1 MARSFQII
9 RAKTP
14 SETRCNYIEANIKS
28 PKHSKAIIG
37 GRNDQHGLNLTYK
50 KILILGQ
57 GTIIDMVMGWGSY

>member
-1 MARSFQII
+1 MARIFQII

-28 PKHSKAIIG
+28 PKHSEAIIG
-37 GRNDQHGLNLTYK
+37 GKDDQHGLNLTYK